1 MWFSVAGTE
10 TTASIKQYTTDK
22 TLAPT
27 TNASKNLASNV
38 GSGARES
45 DSDNI
50 TSESSNGGNPTT
62 NYTITQP
69 CCVSPNNTYHTS
81 GASSKTS
88 TITLSETTIDDQPLG
103 SNTTDETTEVP
114 RNNQTI
120 DIPGENMF
128 VRNYCNHNISNILFD
143 IIASIFYFVKNTT

>member
-10 TTASIKQYTTDK
+10 TTANIKQYTTDE

-27 TNASKNLASNV
+27 TKASKNVASDV
-38 GSGARES
+38 SSGARGS

-50 TSESSNGGNPTT
+50 ASVSSNGGNQTT

-120 DIPGENMF
+120 DIPGEICLLKTT
-128 VRNYCNHNISNILFD
+128 VTID
-143 IIASIFYFVKNTT
+143 SIGYFIYPIYFLL

>member
-1 MWFSVAGTE
+1 MA
-10 TTASIKQYTTDK
+10 TTTIKQYTTDK

-27 TNASKNLASNV
+27 TKTS
-38 GSGARES
+38 RQS
-45 DSDNI
+45 DYDNI
-50 TSESSNGGNPTT
+50 TSVPSNGGNQTT

-69 CCVSPNNTYHTS
+69 CCVSPNNTYRTA
-81 GASSKTS
+81 GASSKSS

-120 DIPGENMF
+120 DIPGENVF
-128 VRNYCNHNISNILFD
+128 VRNYCNHRFKNLYISYTF
-143 IIASIFYFVKNTT
+143 